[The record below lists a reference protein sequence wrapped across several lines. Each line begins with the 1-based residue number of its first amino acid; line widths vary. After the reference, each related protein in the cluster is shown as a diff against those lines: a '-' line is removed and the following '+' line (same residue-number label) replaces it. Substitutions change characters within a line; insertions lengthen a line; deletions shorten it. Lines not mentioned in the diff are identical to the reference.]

1 MQPLDKLVRRVE
13 KAPAGPDV
21 VAFFDYDGT
30 VISGYSAA
38 AFYRHRLRT
47 LDIGATELVQTFLAA
62 ARGIRTSEEFAAF
75 LDLSLAAWKGKEEA
89 KVRAIGEQLF
99 KDEIA
104 GRLHLEVWR
113 LIEAHRLKGHRIV
126 LASSATAAQVDPM
139 AREIGASDVLC
150 TRLQIEDGCF
160 TGRLDGAPLWAEG
173 KGNAVR
179 DFAAAEGI
187 DLSRAFAYANGDE
200 DIDFLRSVGQ
210 PVAISPGPTLERAA
224 VRFGWPILRC
234 ESRGGNPSLMQIART
249 AGFYGGMAGA
259 AWTSAVLGLLNRS
272 RRQFIDF
279 TTGIGSDVG
288 LAFAGVQLNVRGE
301 EHLWSS
307 RPCVFVFNH
316 QSKIDAI
323 IMGKLLRGGF
333 TGVAKKEAAN
343 VPAFGQFFRFAGV
356 AFVDRGN
363 TAQAKAA
370 LAPAV
375 AKIRGEGL
383 SLAIAPEGTRT
394 PTPRLGPFK
403 KGAFHIAMQARVPMV
418 PIVMRNAGEVMW
430 RSAQTIRPGTVDVV
444 VLPPIETSGWRVETL
459 NQHVRDVRD
468 LFVRTLDDWPP
479 GTGVIR

>member
-1 MQPLDKLVRRVE
+1 MQLEALVRRVE
-13 KAPAGPDV
+13 KAPAGPEV

-30 VISGYSAA
+30 VITGYSAA

-47 LDIGATELVQTFLAA
+47 WDLGPVEFGRTFLAA

-75 LDLSLAAWKGKEEA
+75 LDLSLASWKEKDEA
-89 KVRAIGEQLF
+89 KIRALGEKLF
-99 KDEIA
+99 KDEIG

-113 LIEAHRLKGHRIV
+113 LLEAHRLKRHRIV

-150 TRLQIEDGCF
+150 TRLEIQDGRF

-187 DLSRAFAYANGDE
+187 DLARSFAYANGDE
-200 DIDFLRSVGQ
+200 DIDFLRSVGH
-210 PVAISPGPTLERAA
+210 PVAISPGATLERAA

-234 ESRGGNPSLMQIART
+234 EPRGGNPSLWQIART
-249 AGFYGGMAGA
+249 AGFYGGMAA
-259 AWTSAVLGLLNRS
+259 AGWTSALVGLLNRS

-279 TTGIGSDVG
+279 TIGIGSDLG
-288 LAFAGVQLNVRGE
+288 LAFAGVDVNVRGE
-301 EHLWSS
+301 QHLWSA

-316 QSKIDAI
+316 QSKIDPI
-323 IMGKLLRGGF
+323 IVGKLLRGGF

-343 VPAFGQFFRFAGV
+343 VPGFGQFFRFAGV

-375 AKIRGEGL
+375 AKIRSEGL

-403 KGAFHIAMQARVPMV
+403 KGPFHIAMQARVPMV
-418 PIVMRNAGEVMW
+418 AIVMRNAGEVMW

-444 VLPPIETSGWRVETL
+444 VLPPIDTHSWRAETL
-459 NQHVRDVRD
+459 DQHLHEVREM
-468 LFVRTLDDWPP
+468 FVRTLDDWPG
-479 GTGVIR
+479 GTGATR